1 MPTTDP
7 GSDPRVACAAL
18 DHGTQPQ
25 NRAYSAPMT
34 SSSTHRN
41 RLAASSSPYL
51 LQHAHNPVDW
61 FPWGPEAFAEA
72 ASRQV
77 PIFLSVGYST
87 CYWCHVMER
96 ESFED
101 DQTAAQ
107 MNADFVCIKVDRE
120 ERPDVDEIYMAA
132 VQLLTRSGGWPMS
145 VWLTPP
151 APEGETGSDGYGLK
165 PFYAGTYFPPR
176 PAHGR
181 PSFTEV
187 LTNIAEA
194 WTNQT
199 AGVLEQAEKVT
210 EAIGVHLGQE
220 EGSVRLDSREV
231 GLAIEGVLRI
241 YDRTNGGFGG
251 APKFPQ
257 PVFTKLLME
266 VVGDI
271 NEPANQTAA
280 KAAIRHT
287 LDRMAIGGMYDHL
300 GGGFH
305 RYSVDERW
313 LVPHFEKMLYDNG
326 QLASLYARSF
336 KDNRD
341 AFDLRV
347 ASGICGYVLRE
358 MSSDEG
364 PFFSAQDAE
373 VNHREGQNYVWTPE
387 EIREAIDDHNDA
399 EWAIKVFGLDRGP
412 NFQDPHHPNDDPVN
426 VLFLAD
432 RPDKLAASMGL
443 SLDDFNERFER
454 IRSALLKVRDTRD
467 QPGLDD
473 KIIVSWNGLMIAGLA
488 DTAGVTDSE
497 ADAAR
502 FLDAAEAAA
511 RWILSNMRTETGEL
525 KRIARAGTVTD
536 APAQLEDYAMLASG
550 LIALDHACRL
560 RNRMDSNWL
569 AEADRLIDTAIE
581 RFGSGHLSADLH
593 DSPDG
598 LSDLIVRPRSAFD
611 GAMPS
616 AIATMLH
623 VLIDLHQA
631 TGERKRL
638 EYAEAV
644 LASISRSI
652 KASPVATIESTRA
665 LYRLLAL
672 DGSLPDKL
680 GEEDADPSA
689 SDIETPVQIMAA
701 TDRVT
706 VTRAEPGQV
715 RLRIEIGD
723 GFHINAAALPKEV
736 REIGLL
742 PLRVAITGGT
752 GIEAELRFPD
762 GTPYTGA
769 AFTNLP
775 EPLVYSGSVEGTLV
789 LRRTDQPLS
798 GRPIAVVTYQVCA
811 DDRCF
816 APLTVELDLAI
827 DAE

>member
-1 MPTTDP
+1 M
-7 GSDPRVACAAL
+7 S
-18 DHGTQPQ
+18 Q
-25 NRAYSAPMT
+25 T
-34 SSSTHRN
+34 SSPHRN
-41 RLAASSSPYL
+41 RLKGSVSPYL
-51 LQHAHNPVDW
+51 LQHAGNPVDW
-61 FPWGPEAFAEA
+61 WPWGPEAFAEA
-72 ASRQV
+72 ARRQV
-77 PIFLSVGYST
+77 PIFLSIGYST

-101 DQTAAQ
+101 EETAHQ
-107 MNADFVCIKVDRE
+107 MNSDFVCIKVDRE

-151 APEGETGSDGYGLK
+151 QSEESRLVPQGEPGSNGYGLK

-181 PSFTEV
+181 PSFREV
-187 LTNIAEA
+187 LRNIADA
-194 WTNQT
+194 WQNQT
-199 AGVLEQAEKVT
+199 ASVLEQAEKVT
-210 EAIGVHLGQE
+210 QAIDVHLGQE

-231 GLAIEGVLRI
+231 GLGIEGVLRI

-271 NEPANQTAA
+271 NEPANQTAT
-280 KAAIRHT
+280 KQAIRHT

-326 QLASLYARSF
+326 QLASLYARSY
-336 KDNRD
+336 KDHRD

-347 ASGICGYVLRE
+347 ATGICDYVLRE
-358 MSSDEG
+358 MTSDEG

-373 VNHREGQNYVWTPE
+373 VNSREGENYVWTPE
-387 EIREAIDDHNDA
+387 QIREALTDTLADTDDAD
-399 EWAIKVFGLDRGP
+399 WAIKVFGLDRGP

-432 RPDKLAASMGL
+432 RPDKVAASMGL
-443 SLDDFNERFER
+443 SLDDFEQRFE
-454 IRSALLKVRDTRD
+454 KVRKPLLASRDQRD

-488 DTAGVTDSE
+488 DTAAVAETSE
-497 ADAAR
+497 DAER
-502 FLDAAEAAA
+502 YLDAAERAA
-511 RWILSNMRTETGEL
+511 RWILSHMRSESGEL
-525 KRIARAGTVTD
+525 SRIARAGTVTD

-560 RNRMDSNWL
+560 RNRMDSDWL
-569 AEADRLIDTAIE
+569 SEADRLVETAIE
-581 RFGSGHLSADLH
+581 RFGSGHLGADLH
-593 DSPDG
+593 DTPEG
-598 LSDLIVRPRSAFD
+598 LSDLIIRPRSAFD

-616 AIATMLH
+616 GVATMLH

-631 TGERKRL
+631 TGARKRL

-652 KASPVATIESTRA
+652 KASPIATIESTRA
-665 LYRLLAL
+665 LYRLLAI

-680 GEEDADPSA
+680 GDEAEEAGSTA
-689 SDIETPVQIMAA
+689 IESPVEIMAA

-706 VTRAEPGQV
+706 VTKADPGQV
-715 RLRIEIGD
+715 QIRIEIGE
-723 GFHINAAALPKEV
+723 GFHINAADLPQEV

-742 PLRVAITGGT
+742 PLRVGMTGGS
-752 GIEAELRFPD
+752 GVEAELRFPP
-762 GTPYTGA
+762 GKPYPGS

-775 EPLVYSGSVEGTLV
+775 EPLVYSGAVEGTLV
-789 LRRTDQPLS
+789 LRRTGEPLS
-798 GRPIAVVTYQVCA
+798 GRPIAVGTYQVCA